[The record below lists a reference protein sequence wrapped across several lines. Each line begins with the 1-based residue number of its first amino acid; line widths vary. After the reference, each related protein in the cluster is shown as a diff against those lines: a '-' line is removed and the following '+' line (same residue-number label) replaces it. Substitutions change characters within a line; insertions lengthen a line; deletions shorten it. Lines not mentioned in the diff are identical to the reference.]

1 MRGEYNMAG
10 KADTSMTIRMNRDVK
25 QQAQQIFSDLG
36 MDMSTAINIFLR
48 QAISFKGLPFEVALH
63 TPNEV
68 TLAAMDAAEHDKDMH
83 GPFESVASLMDA
95 LDA

>member
-1 MRGEYNMAG
+1 MAG

-63 TPNEV
+63 TPNVV
-68 TLAAMDAAEHDKDMH
+68 TLAAMDATEHDKDIH
-83 GPFESVASLMDA
+83 GPLTSVASMMDTV
-95 LDA
+95 DA